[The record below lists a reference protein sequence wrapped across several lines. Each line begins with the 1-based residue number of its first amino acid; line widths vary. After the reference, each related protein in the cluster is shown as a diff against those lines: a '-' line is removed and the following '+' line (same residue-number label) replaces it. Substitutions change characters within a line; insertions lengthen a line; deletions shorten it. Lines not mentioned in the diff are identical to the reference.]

1 MNIEA
6 LAMKTLKLSSA
17 LATHL
22 LALGIAI
29 TTVAHAQEAD
39 RLPNYAPVLPQI
51 KARALAVDPQK
62 GYLVT
67 QVKPDVYVITDGIY
81 QSAFVTTGEG
91 VILFDAPES
100 FSRHIVK
107 AVAEVTREPIVQ
119 LVYSHTHLDHI
130 AGAGLLVKQLPNLTI
145 VAEADT
151 AAFLREK
158 NDARRPLPT
167 STFKDH
173 RTLKLGTMTVELKKG
188 QWHSP
193 EGDLFIYVPGRRF
206 LMAIDTLAAGHVP
219 FMDFDLS
226 TNMHAYLKVFD
237 QLMAYDFDVLVPG
250 HLTYLAN
257 REDVRM
263 SKDYALD
270 VYRTVKR
277 IHDGTDQMKVMSQ
290 AAQKY
295 SWDNKFAIFRTLLDG
310 VVSQCAVEIQG
321 RWIDRL
327 AGVDVFGES
336 HCRAALIYARWDD

>member
-39 RLPNYAPVLPQI
+39 RLPNYVPVLPQI
-51 KARALAVDPQK
+51 KARALAVDPKK
-62 GYLVT
+62 GYLVQ

-81 QSAFVTTGEG
+81 QSAFVTTGKG

-100 FSRHIVK
+100 FAQHIVK
-107 AVAEVTREPIVQ
+107 AVKEVTSEPIVQ
-119 LVYSHTHLDHI
+119 LVYSHAHLDHI
-130 AGAGLLVKQLPNLTI
+130 AGAGLLVKQVPKLAI
-145 VAEADT
+145 VAEDGT

-158 NDARRPLPT
+158 KDPRRPIPT
-167 STFKDH
+167 SIFKNQ

-193 EGDLFIYVPGRRF
+193 EGDLFVYLPGRKF

-250 HLTYLAN
+250 HLTYLAD

>member
-1 MNIEA
+1 MHSLRNRLASFA
-6 LAMKTLKLSSA
+6 LMAAA
-17 LATHL
+17 LL
-22 LALGIAI
+22 PW
-29 TTVAHAQEAD
+29 VAQAQD
-39 RLPNYAPVLPQI
+39 LDKLPNYVPVLPQI

-62 GYLVT
+62 GYLVK
-67 QVKPDVYVITDGIY
+67 QVKPDVYVITDGLY
-81 QSAFVTTGEG
+81 QSAFVTTGKG

-100 FSRHIVK
+100 FAQHIVK

-119 LVYSHTHLDHI
+119 LVYSHAHLDHI
-130 AGAGLLVKQLPNLTI
+130 AGAGLLVKQVPKLTI

-151 AAFLREK
+151 AAFLRDK
-158 NDARRPLPT
+158 KDARRPLPT
-167 STFKDH
+167 STFKSQ

-193 EGDLFIYVPGRRF
+193 EGDLLIYLPGRKF

-237 QLMAYDFDVLVPG
+237 QLLSYDFDVLVPG
-250 HLTYLAN
+250 HLTYLAD
-257 REDVRM
+257 RQDVQM
-263 SKDYALD
+263 TKDYALD
-270 VYRTVKR
+270 VYKTVKR

-310 VVSQCAVEIQG
+310 VVSQCASEIQG
-321 RWIDRL
+321 RWIDKL
-327 AGVDVFGES
+327 AGVDVFGAS

>member
-1 MNIEA
+1 MNTS
-6 LAMKTLKLSSA
+6 TLLSTFVGFS
-17 LATHL
+17 
-22 LALGIAI
+22 LALGLSFAPS
-29 TTVAHAQEAD
+29 TQVQEAD
-39 RLPNYAPVLPQI
+39 KLPNYVPVLPHI

-62 GYLVT
+62 GYLVQ
-67 QVKPDVYVITDGIY
+67 QVKPDVYVISDGIY
-81 QSAFVTTGEG
+81 QSAFVTTGQG

-100 FSRHIVK
+100 FAQHIVK
-107 AVAEVTREPIVQ
+107 AVADVTQEPIVQ
-119 LVYSHTHLDHI
+119 LVYSHAHVDHI
-130 AGAGLLVKQLPNLTI
+130 AGASLLVKQIPELTI

-151 AAFLREK
+151 AAFLAEK
-158 NDARRPLPT
+158 KDPRRPVPT

-173 RTLKLGTMTVELKKG
+173 RSLKLGTMVVELNKG

-193 EGDLFIYVPGRRF
+193 EGDLYIHVPKRKF

-226 TNMHAYLKVFD
+226 TNMYAYLKVFD
-237 QLMAYDFDVLVPG
+237 RLLSYDFDVLVPG
-250 HLTYLAN
+250 HLTYLAD
-257 REDVRM
+257 RQDVQI
-263 SKDYALD
+263 SKEYALD
-270 VYRTVKR
+270 VYKTVKR

-310 VVSQCAVEIQG
+310 VVTQCTAEIQG
-321 RWIDRL
+321 RWISKL

>member
-1 MNIEA
+1 MHSLRNRLASFA
-6 LAMKTLKLSSA
+6 LMAAA
-17 LATHL
+17 LL
-22 LALGIAI
+22 PW
-29 TTVAHAQEAD
+29 VAQAQD
-39 RLPNYAPVLPQI
+39 LDKLPNYVPVLPQI

-62 GYLVT
+62 GYLVK
-67 QVKPDVYVITDGIY
+67 QVKPDVYVITDGLY
-81 QSAFVTTGEG
+81 QSAFVTTGKG

-100 FSRHIVK
+100 FAQHIVK

-119 LVYSHTHLDHI
+119 LVYSHAHLDHI
-130 AGAGLLVKQLPNLTI
+130 AGAGLLVKQVPKLTI

-151 AAFLREK
+151 AAFLRDK
-158 NDARRPLPT
+158 KDARRPLPT
-167 STFKDH
+167 STFKSQ

-193 EGDLFIYVPGRRF
+193 EGDLLIYLPGRKF

-237 QLMAYDFDVLVPG
+237 QLLSYDFDVLVPG
-250 HLTYLAN
+250 HLTYLAD
-257 REDVRM
+257 RQDVQM
-263 SKDYALD
+263 TKDYAVD
-270 VYRTVKR
+270 VYKTVKR
-277 IHDGTDQMKVMSQ
+277 IHDGTDQMKVMSA

-310 VVSQCAVEIQG
+310 VVAQCASEIQG
-321 RWIDRL
+321 RWIDKL
-327 AGVDVFGES
+327 AGVDVFGAS

>member
-1 MNIEA
+1 MN
-6 LAMKTLKLSSA
+6 TFKLLTSFAAFS
-17 LATHL
+17 
-22 LALGIAI
+22 LALGLSFA
-29 TTVAHAQEAD
+29 ASAQANEAD
-39 RLPNYAPVLPQI
+39 KLPNYVPVLPHI

-62 GYLVT
+62 GYLV
-67 QVKPDVYVITDGIY
+67 QKVKPDVYVMTDGIY
-81 QSAFVTTGEG
+81 QSAFVTTGKG

-100 FSRHIVK
+100 LAKHIVK
-107 AVAEVTREPIVQ
+107 AVADVTQEPIVQ
-119 LVYSHTHLDHI
+119 LVYSHAHLDHI
-130 AGAGLLVKQLPNLTI
+130 AGAGHLVKQVPKLTI

-151 AAFLREK
+151 AAFLAEK
-158 NDARRPLPT
+158 KDSRRPLPT

-173 RTLKLGTMTVELKKG
+173 RSLKLGTMVVELKKG

-193 EGDLFIYVPGRRF
+193 EGDLLIYVPKRKF

-237 QLMAYDFDVLVPG
+237 QLLSYDFDVLVPG
-250 HLTYLAN
+250 HLTYPAD
-257 REDVRM
+257 RQDVQT
-263 SKDYALD
+263 SKAYALD
-270 VYRTVKR
+270 VYKTVKR
-277 IHDGTDQMKVMSQ
+277 IHDGTDQMKVMSA

-310 VVSQCAVEIQG
+310 IVAQCAAEIQG
-321 RWIDRL
+321 RWTDKL

>member
-1 MNIEA
+1 MKIYSVYFG
-6 LAMKTLKLSSA
+6 LA
-17 LATHL
+17 
-22 LALGIAI
+22 LALGLSFNAA
-29 TTVAHAQEAD
+29 TFAQELD
-39 RLPNYAPVLPQI
+39 KLPNYVPVLPQI
-51 KARALAVDPQK
+51 KVRALAINPQK
-62 GYLVT
+62 GYLIK

-81 QSAFVTTGEG
+81 QSAFVTTGKG

-100 FSRHIVK
+100 FAQHIVE
-107 AVAEVTREPIVQ
+107 AVAEVTKEPIVQ
-119 LVYSHTHLDHI
+119 LVYSHAHLDHI
-130 AGAGLLVKQLPNLTI
+130 AGAGLLVKQVPKLTI

-158 NDARRPLPT
+158 KDARRPLPT
-167 STFKDH
+167 NTFKNQ

-193 EGDLFIYVPGRRF
+193 EGDLLIYLPGRKF

-237 QLMAYDFDVLVPG
+237 QMLAYDFDVLVPG
-250 HLTYLAN
+250 HLTYLAD
-257 REDVRM
+257 RQDVQM

-270 VYRTVKR
+270 VYNTVKR

-310 VVSQCAVEIQG
+310 VVAQCAAEVQG
-321 RWIDRL
+321 RWIDKL
-327 AGVDVFGES
+327 AGVDVFGAS

>member
-1 MNIEA
+1 MHSLRNRLASFA
-6 LAMKTLKLSSA
+6 LMAAA
-17 LATHL
+17 LL
-22 LALGIAI
+22 PW
-29 TTVAHAQEAD
+29 VAQAQD
-39 RLPNYAPVLPQI
+39 LDKLPNYVPVLPQI

-62 GYLVT
+62 GYLVK
-67 QVKPDVYVITDGIY
+67 QVKPDVYVITDGLY
-81 QSAFVTTGEG
+81 QSAFVTTGKG

-100 FSRHIVK
+100 FAQHIVK

-119 LVYSHTHLDHI
+119 LVYSHAHLDHI
-130 AGAGLLVKQLPNLTI
+130 AGAGLLVKQVPKLTI

-151 AAFLREK
+151 AAFLRDK
-158 NDARRPLPT
+158 KDARRPLPT
-167 STFKDH
+167 STFKSQ

-193 EGDLFIYVPGRRF
+193 EGDLLIYLPGRKF

-237 QLMAYDFDVLVPG
+237 QLLSYDFDVLVPG
-250 HLTYLAN
+250 HLTYLAD
-257 REDVRM
+257 RQDVQM
-263 SKDYALD
+263 TKDYAVD
-270 VYRTVKR
+270 VYKTVKR
-277 IHDGTDQMKVMSQ
+277 IHDGTDQMKVMST

-310 VVSQCAVEIQG
+310 VVAQCASEIQG
-321 RWIDRL
+321 RWIDKL
-327 AGVDVFGES
+327 AGVDVFGAS

>member
-1 MNIEA
+1 
-6 LAMKTLKLSSA
+6 MKASSLLGT
-17 LATHL
+17 LATIA
-22 LALGIAI
+22 LALGLSFG
-29 TTVAHAQEAD
+29 TPSQAQEAD
-39 RLPNYAPVLPQI
+39 KLPNYVPVLPQI

-62 GYLVT
+62 GYLVK

-81 QSAFVTTGEG
+81 QSAFVTTGKG

-100 FSRHIVK
+100 FAPHIVK

-119 LVYSHTHLDHI
+119 LIYSHAHLDHI
-130 AGAGLLVKQLPNLTI
+130 AGAGLLVKQVPNLAI
-145 VAEADT
+145 VAEDGT
-151 AAFLREK
+151 TAFLREK
-158 NDARRPLPT
+158 KDPRRPIPT

-193 EGDLFIYVPGRRF
+193 EGDLLIYLPGQRF

-226 TNMHAYLKVFD
+226 THMHAYLKVFD
-237 QLMAYDFDVLVPG
+237 QLLAYDFDVLVPG
-250 HLTYLAN
+250 HLTYLAD
-257 REDVRM
+257 RQDVQM

-270 VYRTVKR
+270 VYKTVKR
-277 IHDGTDQMKVMSQ
+277 IHDGTNQMKVMSQ

-310 VVSQCAVEIQG
+310 VIEQCAIDIQG
-321 RWIDRL
+321 RWIDKL
-327 AGVDVFGES
+327 AGVDVFGPS